1 MIKIAPSIMCGDPL
15 NIASELRLLKESGA
29 DMLHCDVMDGQYVDN
44 LAMGFYLIKAI
55 KQATS
60 IPLDVHLAVME
71 PERYLDILSTIGVN
85 MVSIHVERVKSLHRT
100 IKKIKELG
108 MKASIALNPSTPSCM
123 VKHVL
128 KYVDM
133 VLVMTV
139 DPGFEGQSFIPETID
154 KIKEI
159 KELAIKQNPNLLI
172 EVDGNINKDTMLP
185 AIKAGANVLVL
196 GTSALFKNDGKS
208 YKEKID
214 LLNDIIMN
222 NK

>member
-1 MIKIAPSIMCGDPL
+1 MIKIVPSIMCGNPL
-15 NIASELRLLKESGA
+15 ELLDELRKLEECGV

-71 PERYLDILSTIGVN
+71 PERYLDTLATIGVD
-85 MVSIHVERVKSLHRT
+85 MVSIHVERVKNLHRT
-100 IKKIKELG
+100 IKRIKDLG
-108 MKASIALNPSTPSCM
+108 MKVSVALNPSTPSCM
-123 VKHVL
+123 VQHVL

-139 DPGFEGQSFIPETID
+139 DPGFEGQSFIPETIG

-159 KELAIKQNPNLLI
+159 KALALEQNPNLLI

-185 AIKAGANVLVL
+185 AISAGANVLVL

-208 YKEKID
+208 YGEKID
-214 LLNDIIMN
+214 YLKNVIMN
-222 NK
+222 YK

>member
-15 NIASELRLLKESGA
+15 NVAEELRMLEECGV

-55 KQATS
+55 KKATS

-71 PERYLDILSTIGVN
+71 PERYLDILSMLGVD
-85 MVSIHVERVKSLHRT
+85 MVSIHVERVKNLHRT
-100 IKKIKELG
+100 VKKIKDLG
-108 MKASIALNPSTPSCM
+108 MKVSIALNPATPSCM

-133 VLVMTV
+133 ILVMTV
-139 DPGFEGQSFIPETID
+139 DPGFEGQSFITETLE

-159 KELAIKQNPNLLI
+159 RTLALEQNPKLLI
-172 EVDGNINKDTMLP
+172 EVDGNINKNTILP
-185 AIKAGANVLVL
+185 AISAGANVLVL
-196 GTSALFKNDGKS
+196 GTSALFKDDGKS
-208 YKEKID
+208 YREKV
-214 LLNDIIMN
+214 DIIN
-222 NK
+222 DLIIDSK